1 VKRNYVSFPIKDNQI
16 EFIKQQMLTW
26 AAPFNICCFLDNH
39 DYHSG
44 VSSLHSFECLLAAGA
59 TATLKASAGEGLTR
73 LKEWAVI
80 QQDWLFGH
88 FAYDLARETEPVHH
102 AAPGRS
108 VAEDD
113 CGSYPSGTGSGDLSP
128 LSDPIGFPDL
138 FFFVPEILIELR
150 SDCVLIGS
158 FGQDQ
163 GSIWQEICRGQRGV
177 ANAESLPAPSAII
190 PAVLAGIAPTTA
202 AASPPNF
209 IPRFTRD
216 EYLATVSALRQHIL
230 RGDCYEI
237 NFCQEFF
244 AQPATIDPLA
254 TWRSLGEAS
263 PNPFSAFYRLDK
275 SYLLCASPERYLK
288 KTGDT
293 LFSQPIKGT
302 SARDRLDPI
311 TDQVQHER
319 LYNSPKDRSENVM
332 VVDLVRNDLSRIC
345 VPGSVEVT
353 ELFGVYAFPQVHQM
367 ISTVKGQLQPG
378 LHWTDVIRNTFPMGS
393 MTGAPK
399 NRVVELI
406 AFYERSRRGIF
417 SGAVGYVIPNGD
429 FDFNVVIRS
438 LMYNSESK
446 YLSYQVGSG
455 ITFYSDPAAEYEEC
469 LVKAE
474 GIRRALGTT

>member
-1 VKRNYVSFPIKDNQI
+1 MLVKRNYVSFPITDNQI

-44 VSSLHSFECLLAAGA
+44 ALSLHSFECLLAVGGA
-59 TATLKASAGEGLTR
+59 ATLKASAGEGLNR
-73 LKEWAVI
+73 LKEWAAA

-88 FAYDLARETEPVHH
+88 FAYDLAAETEAGVPV
-102 AAPGRS
+102 S
-108 VAEDD
+108 
-113 CGSYPSGTGSGDLSP
+113 SF
-128 LSDPIGFPDL
+128 SDPIGFPDL

-150 SDCVLIGS
+150 PDSVRIGS
-158 FGQDQ
+158 FGEDQ
-163 GSIWQEICRGQRGV
+163 GRVWRQICETMPATTDAGLVVG
-177 ANAESLPAPSAII
+177 ANAQLTS
-190 PAVLAGIAPTTA
+190 GTA
-202 AASPPNF
+202 ASSPKF

-216 EYLATVSALRQHIL
+216 EYLATISALRQHIL

-244 AQPATIDPLA
+244 AQPVTIDPLA
-254 TWRSLGEAS
+254 TWWSLGKVS
-263 PNPFSAFYRLDK
+263 PNPFSAFYRLDN
-275 SYLLCASPERYLK
+275 SHLLCASPERYLK

-302 SARDRLDPI
+302 SARDRLDPVL
-311 TDQVQHER
+311 DQAHHEQ
-319 LYNSPKDRSENVM
+319 LSNSPKDRSENVM
-332 VVDLVRNDLSRIC
+332 VVDLVRNDLSRVCI
-345 VPGSVEVT
+345 PGTVTVT
-353 ELFGVYAFPQVHQM
+353 ELFGVYPFPQVYQM
-367 ISTVKGQLQPG
+367 ISTVRGQLQPG
-378 LHWTDVIRNTFPMGS
+378 LHWTEAIRGTFPMGS

-406 AFYERSRRGIF
+406 SLYERSRRGIF
-417 SGAVGYVIPNGD
+417 SGAVGYVTPDGD

-438 LMYNSESK
+438 LMYNSGKK

-474 GIRRALGTT
+474 GIRRALGME